1 MVEKR
6 REEGLARRDT
16 GMTGGR
22 SRRGEG
28 LSLIARVDAQTELEQ
43 IIDLLERYQAHA
55 SASPVLRDIHEV
67 QRLLDYYSFRTP
79 QLADRLAEQLHARY
93 RFELFGLYGAAGA
106 LNPRPESSY
115 LYLQQMLGQLVR
127 VMTARLCS
135 EGALTLTRAQL
146 TGSDG
151 LLLQALRRGNAK

>member
-1 MVEKR
+1 M
-6 REEGLARRDT
+6 
-16 GMTGGR
+16 
-22 SRRGEG
+22 
-28 LSLIARVDAQTELEQ
+28 IARVDAQTELEQ
-43 IIDLLERYQAHA
+43 IIDLLERYHSHA
-55 SASPVLRDIHEV
+55 SAAPVLRDIHEV

-93 RFELFGLYGAAGA
+93 RYELFGLYGATGT
-106 LNPRPESSY
+106 LSPRPESSY

-127 VMTARLCS
+127 IAAARLCS

-151 LLLQALRRGNAK
+151 LLLQAMRMGNAK

>member
-1 MVEKR
+1 M
-6 REEGLARRDT
+6 
-16 GMTGGR
+16 
-22 SRRGEG
+22 
-28 LSLIARVDAQTELEQ
+28 IARVDAQTELEQ

-55 SASPVLRDIHEV
+55 GAAPVLRDIHEV

-106 LNPRPESSY
+106 LSPRPESSY

-127 VMTARLCS
+127 VMAARLCS

-151 LLLQALRRGNAK
+151 LLLQALRRGLGTEARRQ